1 VGGIVVNA
9 RDVSERKRTQSL
21 MARQAIILERIA
33 ADAALLDTQRLVA
46 ATVEE
51 FLPGA
56 RVLLRLADDE
66 SVQWIA
72 GPSGGI
78 DLRPWIGDSAEIG
91 PQDEVEHLDRLF
103 RGQNSPLERAER
115 RGDPVVVDVETCP
128 LLPADVRQALER
140 CGVAACWVWPLVGPN
155 GSVGDGSIVVAFDR
169 PRHPEPADRDLL
181 ALAVQLAGNATDRSR
196 SRRHLAYQA
205 SHDALTGLPNRVVV
219 RDRIKQALARLS
231 RSTGALALIFVDLDN
246 FKIINDSLGHRVGDQ
261 LLCELGRRLL
271 GLVRPGDTVARLGG
285 DEFVI
290 LCEQLPSPLLVES
303 IAQRVLTVL
312 GEPVR
317 LNDQELF
324 VTASLGIALA
334 RDPDQDADLLIEDAD
349 VAMYR
354 AKQRGGNQ
362 YELFHATMRSAAA
375 RRLATHTSLRQ
386 ALDRSEL
393 RVHYQPTI
401 DLESRR
407 IVGVEALVRWQH
419 PTRGLL
425 APDTFIPVAEETGL
439 IVPLGAQVLREA
451 CRQLAAW
458 RESFPHTA
466 PRNVAVNLSPRQV
479 TSGDLVRLVH
489 EVLDDVALDPS
500 ALSLEITETTLME
513 DLPGTT
519 KALRELKKVGVRL
532 TIDDFGTG
540 YSSLSYLK
548 QLPVDSL
555 KLDQSFVRHVQS
567 GPDLAI
573 VEMVINLA
581 HTLGLEIV
589 AEGIETPEQ
598 LETLRRLG
606 CDIGQG
612 FHLGR
617 PLPSQE
623 IRLAEA
629 DQDVYPPQR

>member
-1 VGGIVVNA
+1 
-9 RDVSERKRTQSL
+9 
-21 MARQAIILERIA
+21 
-33 ADAALLDTQRLVA
+33 
-46 ATVEE
+46 
-51 FLPGA
+51 
-56 RVLLRLADDE
+56 
-66 SVQWIA
+66 
-72 GPSGGI
+72 
-78 DLRPWIGDSAEIG
+78 
-91 PQDEVEHLDRLF
+91 
-103 RGQNSPLERAER
+103 
-115 RGDPVVVDVETCP
+115 
-128 LLPADVRQALER
+128 
-140 CGVAACWVWPLVGPN
+140 
-155 GSVGDGSIVVAFDR
+155 
-169 PRHPEPADRDLL
+169 
-181 ALAVQLAGNATDRSR
+181 
-196 SRRHLAYQA
+196 
-205 SHDALTGLPNRVVV
+205 VV

-458 RESFPHTA
+458 RRSFPDTA

-623 IRLAEA
+623 IRLAEP